1 MTIAERNQACLLAAA
16 AFRDALALM
25 DEALGFDASTELAD
39 RDLITIIETLE
50 EKEYVGASGLRY

>member
-1 MTIAERNQACLLAAA
+1 MTIEERNQACQRAAA

-39 RDLITIIETLE
+39 RDLMSIIHVLE
-50 EKEYVGASGLRY
+50 DVEIIGVPV

>member
-39 RDLITIIETLE
+39 RDLITIIQTLE
-50 EKEYVGASGLRY
+50 DAEFVGVAV

>member
-39 RDLITIIETLE
+39 RDLITIIHTLE
-50 EKEYVGASGLRY
+50 DAEFVGVAV